1 MSDKKTFTEHES
13 TSNDH
18 EDLSPLAKRFLWADS
33 SSAVERVI
41 FWLGV
46 VCVVLFVLDFVIHR
60 HSYAPGEGMPGYYA
74 IVGFVAFTLIV
85 LGASQLRKLILR
97 NETYYSPNSI
107 DSEPYPENAL
117 QRLTHG
123 AELDSSDYAELEE
136 GEGQASN
143 IDAKSNMQNS
153 PNQGD
158 SS

>member
-1 MSDKKTFTEHES
+1 MSDKKTSTEHDS
-13 TSNDH
+13 TSKDH
-18 EDLSPLAKRFLWADS
+18 ENLSPLAKRFLWADS

-97 NETYYSPNSI
+97 NEAYYSSNSI
-107 DSEPYPENAL
+107 DSEPYPENGL
-117 QRLTHG
+117 QRLDHG
-123 AELDSSDYAELEE
+123 SELDSSDNAELEE
-136 GEGQASN
+136 GEGKASSIN
-143 IDAKSNMQNS
+143 ANSNLQNS